1 LNSSRIPSLPLG
13 GEGAQRQGGP
23 HERAG
28 PPQARIAPPRGEGAQ
43 RQGGPLNTRIVPVGG
58 ETIARAA
65 ALLHSGELVAF
76 PTETVYGLGADA
88 GNADAVRRIFAAKG
102 RPADHPV
109 IVHLGES
116 AAVAQWARAVPDAAR
131 RLAAAFWPG
140 PLTLVLPRAAHVSDA
155 VTGGQDSIGLRVPSH
170 PVAHALLMAF
180 GGGIA
185 APSANRFGRIS
196 PTTARHV
203 ADDLGAGVALI
214 LDGGACDVGIESTIV
229 AFTDDEPVL
238 LRPGGIGIDA
248 LARVLGRAPR
258 APDGGAPRAPGT
270 LASHYAPRTP
280 AKLVATDA
288 LQAEMRQLASHDE
301 RVAVLARRAAGPDGG
316 GELWLHAPAEAA
328 PYAHDLYANLR
339 ALDAVAAD
347 VILIEAVPA
356 GPAWLAVRDRLA
368 RATRG
373 EDDDRD

>member
-1 LNSSRIPSLPLG
+1 MSP
-13 GEGAQRQGGP
+13 
-23 HERAG
+23 
-28 PPQARIAPPRGEGAQ
+28 
-43 RQGGPLNTRIVPVGG
+43 RIVAATA
-58 ETIARAA
+58 EAITHAAR
-65 ALLHSGELVAF
+65 LLRAGELVAF

-109 IVHLGES
+109 IVH
-116 AAVAQWARAVPDAAR
+116 AAQPADVAHWARAVPDAAR

-155 VTGGQDSIGLRVPSH
+155 VTGGQDSVGLRVPSH
-170 PVAHALLMAF
+170 PVARALLAAF

-203 ADDLGAGVALI
+203 ADDLGDAVAMI

-229 AFTDDEPVL
+229 ACTSDDPVL
-238 LRPGGIGIDA
+238 LRPGGIGLDQ
-248 LARVLGRAPR
+248 LTRVLGRAPR
-258 APDGGAPRAPGT
+258 TTDADAPRASGT

-280 AKLVATDA
+280 ALLFAPNALAAAVATLA
-288 LQAEMRQLASHDE
+288 AETK
-301 RVAVLARRAAGPDGG
+301 RVAVLARTVARAAGFG
-316 GELWLHAPAEAA
+316 HAWIAA
-328 PYAHDLYANLR
+328 PIDAAGYAHDLYANLR
-339 ALDAVAAD
+339 ALDAANAD
-347 VILIEAVPA
+347 VIVIETAPA
-356 GPAWLAVRDRLA
+356 GAAWLAVRDRLA
-368 RATRG
+368 RAARG